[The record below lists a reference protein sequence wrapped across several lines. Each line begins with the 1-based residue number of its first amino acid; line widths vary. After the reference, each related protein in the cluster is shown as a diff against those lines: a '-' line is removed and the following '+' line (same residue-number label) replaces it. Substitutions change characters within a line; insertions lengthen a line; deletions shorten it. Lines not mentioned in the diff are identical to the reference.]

1 MARATA
7 RAAPTVVVVMG
18 VSGSGKST
26 LGRLLAGRLHVPFAE
41 GDDFHPAAN
50 VARMAAGHPLDDADR
65 EPWLASLAA
74 YIGATTRA
82 GQGVVIS
89 CSALKRTYRDRF
101 RSAGPGVW
109 FLYLELDR
117 DVARARVARR
127 AGHFMPVAL
136 LDSQYEALEPL
147 EADEPGLT
155 VHADTAADAVLAR
168 AQAAITGFEGRG
180 RVRGGHLTEGG

>member
-1 MARATA
+1 
-7 RAAPTVVVVMG
+7 MG

-50 VARMAAGHPLDDADR
+50 IAKMAAGQPLDDADR
-65 EPWLASLAA
+65 EPWLTSLAA
-74 YIGATTRA
+74 YVRDATRA
-82 GQGVVIS
+82 GRSVVIS
-89 CSALKRTYRDRF
+89 CSALKRAYRDHF

-117 DVARARVARR
+117 EVARARVARR

-136 LDSQYEALEPL
+136 LESQYAALEPL
-147 EADEPGLT
+147 GGDEAGLT
-155 VHADTAADAVLAR
+155 VHADTAADIVLAR
-168 AQAAITGFEGRG
+168 AQAAIAGFEARG
-180 RVRGGHLTEGG
+180 